1 MKISSC
7 VFHNMFSSNVNVFLN
22 VAFGVGG
29 VVENRLFIKRE

>member
-7 VFHNMFSSNVNVFLN
+7 VFHLFSDNVSIFVN

-29 VVENRLFIKRE
+29 VVENR

>member
-7 VFHNMFSSNVNVFLN
+7 VFHMFCSNVSVFVN

-29 VVENRLFIKRE
+29 VVENRSFMKHE

>member
-7 VFHNMFSSNVNVFLN
+7 VN

-29 VVENRLFIKRE
+29 VVEIAHSLSTSSWNDGWRLQRSLP